1 MLNSVSS
8 ASFLQVHLLV
18 EITPHLEPKL
28 KESLGNVILS
38 PLPLLHT
45 RHIPRGLR
53 QKSSNP
59 FNCWPV
65 FSTDSWFTQ
74 LLVLFLIYLSQS
86 RYFLNLFFHFT
97 VWISALNSK
106 IFLRPTINIFLG
118 LLLFLLH
125 GMLVLIVFCFFFAL
139 SSWNCYIPIDFQKYC
154 ATVNMTSQQLV
165 NSVLVL
171 ENPSAGAKV
180 VFWNLDRKLIKSRI
194 ICLFLRP

>member
-106 IFLRPTINIFLG
+106 IFLPPTINIFLG

-125 GMLVLIVFCFFFAL
+125 GMLVLIVFFCLVILKLLYSYWFPKILCHRKHDFPTTCKL
-139 SSWNCYIPIDFQKYC
+139 SFGTRKPLSRGWGCI
-154 ATVNMTSQQLV
+154 
-165 NSVLVL
+165 L
-171 ENPSAGAKV
+171 ESG
-180 VFWNLDRKLIKSRI
+180 
-194 ICLFLRP
+194 